1 MLLLINPYRQTSE
14 KNELNDISVAK
25 APNYTCAMTEVE
37 QVSLHEARLFAE
49 KYKDA
54 TSEKQLGQSFWR
66 DFFLAVVGVS
76 DLLVAGIEFEF
87 PIRSAKGNIQ
97 FIDCLWAGVVL
108 IEHKSAGKDLNEAE
122 KQARDYLE
130 ALSPHLRPP
139 TIIVSDFQTIR
150 IVQVIRGTSHE
161 FALSELPDNLD
172 RIQSVI
178 AFDGDASSEPR
189 VEADKQAVKLMG
201 DLFKEFDKAGFEGHE
216 LSVFLIRILFLN
228 FGDDTRMWKYT
239 PDGLF
244 GSYVKNT
251 FPDGSGLGGRLQE
264 LFQVLNTPI
273 GKRPTTLSSALADF
287 PYVNGGLFSEQLP
300 IFSFTPEMREAL
312 IATTLYDWSNISPAI
327 FGAMFQTVKDKE
339 ARRES
344 GEFYTSEKAIMRV
357 ISPLFLDGLNERLQ
371 KSWGSASS
379 LKRLWGD
386 IGKMNFLD
394 PASGSGNFLLVA
406 YKKLRELE
414 LKLIARLRELEGK
427 DTQVQIDGSIGLQ
440 VHLGQFH
447 AIEWDEWSSQ
457 IAFVAMFLA
466 DHQAN
471 RQMEE
476 ILGVSP
482 DRFPL
487 TESAVVKQGNA
498 LTISW
503 DSVCPMDENTYIMG
517 NPPFNGNSMLSA
529 EQRQDTTAVW
539 QGMTGSGLLDYVTN
553 WFLLGAK
560 WASEHGVRVG
570 FVATNS
576 ITQGEQTALIW
587 SRLFQLGVGIDFAYR
602 SFWWDNGAAV
612 HVVIIGFS
620 SHPKPKRRPLWH
632 FNNIKGEPELVWAEN
647 INPYLIDA
655 PDILVSARTKP
666 IKPSVQ
672 KMDYGSKPTDSGFLS
687 DISVEEAER
696 IRNSDPVAAQYLKR
710 LIGAKELINNTE
722 RYCLWLS
729 GAEPAD
735 IRKSAVLTERVNGV
749 RVFREESKK
758 TKTQEDSKRPTEF
771 QEIRQPVTNYIAV
784 PLVSSETRD
793 YVPMSLL
800 PPSVIANNLVSVV
813 ADGSLRTFGFLMS
826 RAFNVWNKTVSG
838 RLKSDTRISGTI
850 TYNNFPFPDT
860 TEQQDMAIEKASQ
873 AVLDAR
879 KAFPNSSLADLYDP
893 KAMPPELRKAH
904 QALDKAVLS
913 AFGLKPSATDEDI
926 LSELFKRYEELTA
939 GLLVSEKKVKKRSPN
954 K

>member
-1 MLLLINPYRQTSE
+1 MIE
-14 KNELNDISVAK
+14 A
-25 APNYTCAMTEVE
+25 E
-37 QVSLHEARLFAE
+37 QVSLHEARLFAD
-49 KYKDA
+49 KYKEA

-66 DFFLAVVGVS
+66 DFFVSVVGVS

-87 PIRSAKGNIQ
+87 PIRSAKGTIQ

-108 IEHKSAGKDLNEAE
+108 IEHKSAGKDLDEAE
-122 KQARDYLE
+122 QQARGYLE
-130 ALSPHLRPP
+130 ALAPHLRPP

-150 IVQVIRGTSHE
+150 VIQVLRGTSHQ
-161 FALSELPDNLD
+161 FSLSELPDNLD
-172 RIQSVI
+172 RMQSVI
-178 AFDGDASSEPR
+178 SFDGAASAEPR

-201 DLFKEFDKAGFEGHE
+201 DLFKEFDKAGFGGHE

-244 GSYVKNT
+244 GAYVKNT

-264 LFQVLNTPI
+264 LFQVLNTPTE
-273 GKRPTTLSSALADF
+273 KRPTTLSPALADF

-300 IFSFTPEMREAL
+300 IFAFTPEMREAL
-312 IATTLYDWSNISPAI
+312 IATTRYDWSNISPAI

-379 LKRLWGD
+379 LKRLWVE

-414 LKLIARLRELEGK
+414 LKLVARLRELEGK

-447 AIEWDEWSSQ
+447 AIEYDEWSSQ

-482 DRFPL
+482 ERFPL

-503 DSVCPMDENTYIMG
+503 DSVCPMNESTYIMG
-517 NPPFNGNSMLSA
+517 NPPFNGSTMLSP
-529 EQRQDTTAVW
+529 EQRNDTTFVW
-539 QGMTGSGLLDYVTN
+539 EGMRGSGLLDYVAN
-553 WFLLGAK
+553 WFLIGAQ
-560 WASEHGVRVG
+560 WAKTAGAHVA

-576 ITQGEQTALIW
+576 ITQGEQPSLIW
-587 SRLFQLGVGIDFAYR
+587 GRLFQLGIGIDFAYR
-602 SFWWDNGAAV
+602 SFMWDNGAAV
-612 HVVIIGFS
+612 HCVIIGYS
-620 SHPKPKRRPLWH
+620 SETKPTKRPLWH
-632 FNNIKGEPELVWAEN
+632 FPDIKGEPELIWARN

-655 PDILVSARTKP
+655 PDILVSARSKP
-666 IKPSVQ
+666 VVPWVQ
-672 KMDYGSKPTDSGFLS
+672 EMDYGSKPTDGGFLS
-687 DISVEEAER
+687 DISRDEADA
-696 IRNSDPVAAQYLKR
+696 IRREDAVAGKYLR
-710 LIGAKELINNTE
+710 PLIGAKEMINDAE
-722 RYCLWLS
+722 RFCLWLVDV
-729 GAEPAD
+729 EPSE
-735 IRKSAVLTERVNGV
+735 IRGSQVLMERVSSV
-749 RVFREESKK
+749 RKYRLESKK
-758 TKTQEDSKRPTEF
+758 RKTQEDSQRAQEF
-771 QEIRQPVTNYIAV
+771 QEIRQPNSDYIGV
-784 PLVSSETRD
+784 PRVSSEARE
-793 YVPMSLL
+793 YVPMAMFPAEMIASDSLQTI
-800 PPSVIANNLVSVV
+800 PNGN
-813 ADGSLRTFGFLMS
+813 LRTFGLLMS
-826 RAFNVWNKTVSG
+826 RVFNVWNRTVSG
-838 RLKSDTRISGTI
+838 RLESRTRISGTI
-850 TYNNFPFPDT
+850 TYNNFPFPET
-860 TEQQDMAIEKASQ
+860 VPEQDRLIETASED
-873 AVLDAR
+873 VLTIRD
-879 KAFPNSSLADLYDP
+879 KFPNSSLADLYDQ
-893 KAMPPELRKAH
+893 KTMPPELRKAH
-904 QALDKAVLS
+904 HNLDKVVLS
-913 AFGLKPSATDEDI
+913 AFGLKPAATEEEI
-926 LSELFKRYEELTA
+926 LSELFRRYEELTS
-939 GLLVSEKKVKKRSPN
+939 GLLAPEKKVRKRAQ
-954 K
+954 KA